1 MKSPVLPDH
10 FQSRSAEQQFSFA
23 CHSGVPCFTECCREL
38 DLALT
43 PYDVLRLRRY
53 LGLSSDAFLER
64 YVIVEWDEHQNF
76 PTCYLTMVDDGR
88 ASCVFLEK
96 NGCTVYADRPGS
108 CRAYPVGRGVALES
122 EGRPV
127 ESLVLIQEPHCRG
140 FAEACEQTIGAYLHN
155 QGLPLYNQYNDALL
169 PLLQHARIRAGSLRP
184 SRQQLDQY
192 MLALYDLD
200 QFRRE
205 IIEGR
210 ITLKSP
216 LSAQQLS
223 GLTGNDEELL
233 LLGIRWLI
241 GEVFTEE
248 SPLR

>member
-1 MKSPVLPDH
+1 MKPSALPDH
-10 FQSRSAEQQFSFA
+10 FLPRSAEQQFSFA

-43 PYDVLRLRRY
+43 PYDVLSLKRC

-96 NGCTVYADRPGS
+96 DGCTVYADRPGS

-122 EGRPV
+122 EGRSV

-140 FAEACEQTIGAYLHN
+140 FAEACEQTIDAYLHN

-169 PLLQHARIRAGSLRP
+169 PLLQHARVRAGSLRP

-205 IIEGR
+205 INEGR
-210 ITLKSP
+210 ITLESP